1 MAQASS
7 FAVLIGAPSPA
18 QGANVIPAYSPT
30 GTSATVITNQPG
42 NAAVLTVG
50 EGSFL
55 SGATAAPSYVV
66 NWDGRP
72 FALRVSGKVTTKAS
86 NNVTIAMTVA
96 ASTATTYTSG
106 NVVATTGAVAVNT
119 TSANFNLYCEL
130 MWDNVSQKLAGIQT
144 GQINN
149 SLVTLAAITNAV
161 SVTTQAGLQ
170 FVIAAT
176 FSDTTT
182 GTTLTISEF
191 EAYSL

>member
-1 MAQASS
+1 MAQPAA
-7 FAVLIGAPSPA
+7 FEVLIGAPSPA
-18 QGANVIPAYSPT
+18 QGVNVIPAYSP
-30 GTSATVITNQPG
+30 SATTATVLTNQPG
-42 NAAVLTVG
+42 NAALLAVG
-50 EGSFL
+50 TPQYL
-55 SGATAAPSYVV
+55 SGATTAPSYVT

-72 FALRVSGKVTTKAS
+72 FGLRVSGKVTTKAS
-86 NNVTIAMTVA
+86 CNVTIAITVA
-96 ASTATTYTSG
+96 AATATTYTSG

-119 TSANFNLYCEL
+119 ASANFDLHCEL

-170 FVIAAT
+170 FVLAAT